1 MHRLSL
7 LILIVLGLI
16 VQQAYGD
23 TPGVTYA
30 KHWIKKTR
38 VHVISVNLNDL
49 SLKVTPAIAWNT
61 IGKRQSFVSFM
72 AQHQP
77 LAQITG
83 SFFSLQT
90 AHPIGDLVIGGQIIF
105 RGPVGSALAIT
116 PDNQAT
122 MMNIPYN
129 WTYSWPGFESA
140 VQGGI
145 RLVQNGKFAV
155 YPRQQGFRDPGL
167 FRPATRT
174 AVGLTDANRLLMV
187 AVNKPIY
194 LSDLAG
200 IMKAL
205 GCKDAMAL
213 DGGTST
219 GLACGGEVI
228 LMPGRTLTN
237 VLIVVRRPEPPPAP
251 QPEPEPEIDPE
262 KVIPIGGGTVIMSGP
277 PTSMSAPPVAPP
289 VEKAAPKPSMRD
301 ILRHALRNIIP
312 FAL

>member
-1 MHRLSL
+1 MRRLSL
-7 LILIVLGLI
+7 LILIVGLL
-16 VQQAYGD
+16 VRQAYGE
-23 TPGVTYA
+23 TPGVAYS
-30 KHWIKKTR
+30 KHWINKTR
-38 VHVISVNLNDL
+38 VHVVSIDLNDT
-49 SLKVTPAIAWNT
+49 SLKITPAIAWNT

-129 WTYSWPGFESA
+129 WTYSWPGYESA

-145 RLVQNGKFAV
+145 RLVQNGKYAV
-155 YPRQQGFRDPGL
+155 YPRQQGFRDPAL

-174 AVGLTDANRLLMV
+174 AVGLDGMNRLLMV

-205 GCKDAMAL
+205 GCVDAMAL

-219 GLACGGEVI
+219 GLAYGGEVI

-237 VLIVVRRPEPPPAP
+237 VLLVTRRPEPPAEP
-251 QPEPEPEIDPE
+251 QPEPEPEIE
-262 KVIPIGGGTVIMSGP
+262 AENVIPVGGGMVIMPGP
-277 PTSMSAPPVAPP
+277 ATSMSAPPAD
-289 VEKAAPKPSMRD
+289 KAAPKPSVRD

-312 FAL
+312 FTL